1 MARPHMSAFATVI
14 LSILLL
20 SFASVIIGLFL
31 FPFQESFG
39 AQGGEMVQ
47 LASSHVPTAED
58 ISEMEEE
65 RKQMQKEII
74 SMTGYW

>member
-1 MARPHMSAFATVI
+1 MARAHMSAFATVV
-14 LSILLL
+14 LSLLL
-20 SFASVIIGLFL
+20 LTFASLIIGLFL
-31 FPFQESFG
+31 LPFKESFG

-58 ISEMEEE
+58 VTEMEEE

-74 SMTGYW
+74 NMTGYW